1 MKLSARNQLTA
12 KVSEVKK
19 GAVNS
24 EIIAKLGDGEE
35 IRAMVTIESADALG
49 LAADKEATFIFKA
62 PNVIV
67 AKGSG
72 LKISV
77 ANQLRASVKE
87 VKKGAVNSEVVALI
101 AGKYEAAAIITN
113 ESADALGLVKGDEVT
128 LIVNPSDVIIG
139 A

>member
-12 KVSEVKK
+12 KVAEVKR

-35 IRAMVTIESADALG
+35 IRAMVTLESADALG
-49 LAADKEATFIFKA
+49 LVAGKEAAFIFKA

-67 AKGSG
+67 AKGSD

-77 ANQLRASVKE
+77 ANQLKASVKE
-87 VKKGAVNSEVVALI
+87 VKKGAVNSEVVTTI

-113 ESADALGLVKGDEVT
+113 ESAEALGINKGDEVT